1 MEILIKDKQTRIEI
15 DQTELT
21 RKARILLE
29 DLGCSPSAMLSI
41 VLVASDEMAELNYA
55 YRGKEGPTNVLS
67 FPQSDPETSSVQP
80 DLLGDVVICS
90 DRVVQDAENLG
101 YSNDEMITYLLIHG
115 VLHLKGLTHYRPQDA
130 QSMESQVEE
139 IFQRFHPLPTDG

>member
-1 MEILIKDKQTRIEI
+1 
-15 DQTELT
+15 
-21 RKARILLE
+21 
-29 DLGCSPSAMLSI
+29 MLSI
-41 VLVASDEMAELNYA
+41 SVVGADEMAELNYT

-67 FPQSDPETSSVQP
+67 FPQSDPITVSVQP

-115 VLHLKGLTHYRPQDA
+115 VLHLKGLTHDLPQDA
-130 QSMESQVEE
+130 QSMEMQVEE
-139 IFQRFHPLPTDG
+139 IFQRFYPVAADS

>member
-1 MEILIKDKQTRIEI
+1 
-15 DQTELT
+15 
-21 RKARILLE
+21 
-29 DLGCSPSAMLSI
+29 MLSI
-41 VLVASDEMAELNYA
+41 VLVTSDEMAELNYV

-67 FPQSDPETSSVQP
+67 FPQSDAETSSVQP

-115 VLHLKGLTHYRPQDA
+115 VLHLKGFTHDGPQDA
-130 QSMESQVEE
+130 RSMESQVEE
-139 IFQRFHPLPTDG
+139 LFQRFHP